1 MDEKIMARC
10 INQEVQVFEVDK
22 INETCVKIDLKV
34 ADYSVSPGP
43 APYHFLTYVQG
54 TLPKFFIL
62 LLRFFNSFICDYC
75 KYRNK

>member
-1 MDEKIMARC
+1 MARC

-54 TLPKFFIL
+54 T
-62 LLRFFNSFICDYC
+62 
-75 KYRNK
+75 